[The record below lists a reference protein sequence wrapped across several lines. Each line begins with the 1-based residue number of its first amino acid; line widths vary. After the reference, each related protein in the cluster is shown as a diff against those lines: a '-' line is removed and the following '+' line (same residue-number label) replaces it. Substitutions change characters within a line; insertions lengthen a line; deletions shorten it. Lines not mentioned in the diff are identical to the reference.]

1 MEQELESDLAEVHRL
16 IPLTNSPLV
25 RDQLHT
31 LLDELLQVREADTHM
46 RQLLH

>member
-25 RDQLHT
+25 RDRLHT
-31 LLDELLQVREADTHM
+31 LLDELLQVRDAYTREE
-46 RQLLH
+46 QLLH